1 MTIINTTTVTEQ
13 TTLNSPNSTSQSVK
27 GKEIIC
33 EEVSAKRKELAHATA
48 DTSAMEENQNKRP
61 QDLLTYKITFA
72 RNWNGVASPE
82 IYWHDEGYYIVKFQ
96 NAQDRDDIMCSGPYT
111 IKGIPLCLKKWSA
124 AFDFQKE
131 MPTTLPLWAEEPLYA
146 DECTKNQ
153 TRISYTRV
161 LVDMNINQELPK
173 EIEIVDPYGR
183 KFIQQVTYDWK
194 PVFCTICPQ
203 FGHVCRRG
211 EKGPLNHEKGKEQVA
226 QQGLNGVVYG
236 SNNLEERKEMWK
248 GILQIGALID
258 VPWCICGD
266 FNTPLHKDDRR
277 GGNSIV
283 EAETRDFQ
291 KAVEDLNLVDMK
303 ATGRQFTWTNKHV
316 WSKIDRVICN
326 EEWVIRYGSI
336 TEQFLENNMFDHAPI
351 HIEVAFEQKHSK
363 KPFRFINALTDDDKF
378 LLLIQQLW
386 NKHVKGRGMTKLWRK
401 MQLCKTPLNQLKTKS
416 MSNLED
422 KIMQARDKLQMVQY
436 QLGDK
441 VDPMLIEEEKAA
453 SADLQKWLEVQENV
467 FKQKS
472 KAL

>member
-1 MTIINTTTVTEQ
+1 MTTINTTTVTEQ

-48 DTSAMEENQNKRP
+48 DTSAMEENQNK
-61 QDLLTYKITFA
+61 DLLTYKITFA

-82 IYWHDEGYYIVKFQ
+82 INWHDEGYYIVKFQ

-124 AFDFQKE
+124 TFDFQKE
-131 MPTTLPLWAEEPLYA
+131 MPTTLPLW
-146 DECTKNQ
+146 
-153 TRISYTRV
+153 
-161 LVDMNINQELPK
+161 
-173 EIEIVDPYGR
+173 
-183 KFIQQVTYDWK
+183 
-194 PVFCTICPQ
+194 

-211 EKGPLNHEKGKEQVA
+211 GKGPLNHEKGKEQVA

-236 SNNLEERKEMWK
+236 NNNLEERKEMWK

-277 GGNSIV
+277 GGNPIV

-401 MQLCKTPLNQLKTKS
+401 MQLCKTPLKQLKTKS
-416 MSNLED
+416 MGNLED
-422 KIMQARDKLQMVQY
+422 KIMQARDKLQMVRY
-436 QLGDK
+436 QLGNK

>member
-1 MTIINTTTVTEQ
+1 
-13 TTLNSPNSTSQSVK
+13 
-27 GKEIIC
+27 
-33 EEVSAKRKELAHATA
+33 
-48 DTSAMEENQNKRP
+48 MEENQNKVPEEEKKTDEEKNWVSLFSNNRASANGM
-61 QDLLTYKITFA
+61 DLQFITP
-72 RNWNGVASPE
+72 V
-82 IYWHDEGYYIVKFQ
+82 IVDGKV
-96 NAQDRDDIMCSGPYT
+96 RVMLEEDDIAEAT
-111 IKGIPLCLKKWSA
+111 KNWSNA
-124 AFDFQKE
+124 
-131 MPTTLPLWAEEPLYA
+131 LILLGEPLYA

-153 TRISYTRV
+153 TRISYARV

-211 EKGPLNHEKGKEQVA
+211 EKGLLNHEKGKEQVA

-258 VPWCICGD
+258 VLWCICGD

-277 GGNSIV
+277 GGNPIV

-303 ATGRQFTWTNKHV
+303 ATGRQFTWINKHV
-316 WSKIDRVICN
+316 WSNIDRVICN
-326 EEWVIRYGSI
+326 EEWV
-336 TEQFLENNMFDHAPI
+336 M
-351 HIEVAFEQKHSK
+351 
-363 KPFRFINALTDDDKF
+363 RFINALTDDDKF
-378 LLLIQQLW
+378 LPLIQQLW

-401 MQLCKTPLNQLKTKS
+401 MQLWKTPLKQLKTKS
-416 MSNLED
+416 MGNLED